1 MAMVTIVKYMEVP
14 MNKKCRLPVF
24 PASVL
29 ALLLALV
36 SAAPSLWAG
45 ARRQAPAEPAAQ
57 GAVQAAGPVLSGKKI
72 IVADANSTHHLNLY
86 VAYEKGLF
94 TKRGLEVEIQQTS
107 SGVAA
112 VVGGEAD
119 IVFNCPTGVI
129 TPIARGQDITIIS
142 QVKIPCTSVLV
153 VPVNSPVK
161 NPQDVKDLQ
170 IAGLSTTCCAV
181 IAIRDALRG
190 QYSTEFELV
199 TLAPGAALAALEAGS
214 VRGAI
219 LEEPFVAEALLLK
232 DAAGQPKYKTVFDGH
247 SDANGDGRIDANLAG
262 ENPPCRTINANTAFV
277 KERLGDAKVF
287 IEAVEEADRIILANP
302 IAPDIVAIAQK
313 YVSVSEQAIINS
325 NPKLGFTIHLDTS
338 GLIGYAQALVNQGT
352 IDKNPGEALF
362 APEFKGITW

>member
-1 MAMVTIVKYMEVP
+1 MM
-14 MNKKCRLPVF
+14 KKGTKLC
-24 PASVL
+24 VL
-29 ALLLALV
+29 ALLAFALP
-36 SAAPSLWAG
+36 AMLWAG
-45 ARRQAPAEPAAQ
+45 GKKDAAPAAQ
-57 GAVQAAGPVLSGKKI
+57 EQTPSAPASPAAAVTPALSGKKV

-129 TPIARGQDITIIS
+129 TPIAKGQNIIIIS

-153 VPVNSPVK
+153 VPANSAIKNPGDVK
-161 NPQDVKDLQ
+161 NLQ

-181 IAIRDALRG
+181 IAIRDTLRG

-199 TLAPGAALAALEAGS
+199 TLAPGAALAALEANS

-232 DAAGQPKYKTVFDGH
+232 DASGNAKYKTIFDGH
-247 SDANGDGRIDANLAG
+247 SDANGDGKIDPNLAG
-262 ENPPCRTINANTAFV
+262 ENPPCRTINANKNFIAT
-277 KERLGDAKVF
+277 RLGDAKVF
-287 IEAVEEADRIILANP
+287 LEAIEEADKIILAGP
-302 IAPDIVAIAQK
+302 SAPDIVAIARK
-313 YVSVSEQAIINS
+313 YVNVSEQAIINS
-325 NPKLGFTIHLDTS
+325 NPKLGFTIHLDTA
-338 GLIGYAQALVNQGT
+338 GLKGYAQALVNQGT
-352 IDKNPGEALF
+352 IDRNPGDALF
-362 APEFKGITW
+362 APEFKGISW

>member
-1 MAMVTIVKYMEVP
+1 M
-14 MNKKCRLPVF
+14 KKTKKTVCVF
-24 PASVL
+24 LVL
-29 ALLLALV
+29 AAF
-36 SAAPSLWAG
+36 STALWAG
-45 ARRQAPAEPAAQ
+45 GKKDEATVP
-57 GAVQAAGPVLSGKKI
+57 AVQQPSGPAGPALSGKKV

-94 TKRGLEVEIQQTS
+94 AKRGLEVEIQQTG

-129 TPIARGQDITIIS
+129 TPIARGQNITIIS

-153 VPVNSPVK
+153 VPVNAPIR

-181 IAIRDALRG
+181 IAIRNSLRA
-190 QYSTEFELV
+190 QYNTEFELV
-199 TLAPGAALAALEAGS
+199 TLAPGAALAALEANS

-232 DAAGQPKYKTVFDGH
+232 DANGRPKYKTIFDGH

-262 ENPPCRTINANTAFV
+262 ETPPCRTINANTNFLAT
-277 KERLGDAKVF
+277 RLDDAKVF
-287 IEAVEEADRIILANP
+287 IEAIEEADTIILANP
-302 IAPDIVAIAQK
+302 TASDIVDIAQK
-313 YVSVSEQAIINS
+313 YVTVSRQAIIDS
-325 NPKLGFTIHLDTS
+325 NPKLGFTTKLDTA
-338 GLIGYAQALVNQGT
+338 GLKGYADALVAQGT
-352 IDKNPGEALF
+352 IERNPGDSLF
-362 APEFKGITW
+362 APQFKGITW

>member
-1 MAMVTIVKYMEVP
+1 MH
-14 MNKKCRLPVF
+14 KKSCFR
-24 PASVL
+24 AA
-29 ALLLALV
+29 ALLLALLF
-36 SAAPSLWAG
+36 AAQSLWAG
-45 ARRQAPAEPAAQ
+45 GKKDAPAAPAAQ
-57 GAVQAAGPVLSGKKI
+57 PAAQSAGPVLSGKKI

-86 VAYEKGLF
+86 VAYEKGFF

-129 TPIARGQDITIIS
+129 TPIAKGQNIIIIS

-161 NPQDVKDLQ
+161 NPQDVKGLQ

-181 IAIRDALRG
+181 IAIRDTLRA
-190 QYSTEFELV
+190 QYNTEFELV

-232 DAAGQPKYKTVFDGH
+232 DAQGNAKYKTIFDGN
-247 SDANGDGRIDANLAG
+247 SDADADGRIDANLAG
-262 ENPPCRTINANTAFV
+262 VNPPCRTINANVAFV

-287 IEAVEEADRIILANP
+287 IEAIEEANGIILAGP
-302 IAPDIVAIAQK
+302 SAPDIVDIAQK
-313 YVSVSEQAIINS
+313 YVTVSRQAIINS
-325 NPKLGFTIHLDTS
+325 NPKLGFTKNLDTA

-352 IDKNPGEALF
+352 IDRNPGDALF